1 MGNINTM
8 KSFFL
13 ISGILNGIAFISWGG
28 YTIISGLVICGLGC
42 IFGIL
47 PAISLIASI
56 MDFIAF
62 SKVNSLNKTGTYGSA
77 KFAAIFDIV
86 TILTGNI
93 ISMVFGIMCLSY
105 LNDPQMK
112 EYMQQRGIY

>member
-8 KSFFL
+8 KTFFL
-13 ISGILNGIAFISWGG
+13 ISGILNAICFISWGG

-47 PAISLIASI
+47 PAVNLIACI
-56 MDFIAF
+56 MDFIAY
-62 SKVNSLNKTGTYGSA
+62 SKLNSHNKTGTHSSA
-77 KFAAIFDIV
+77 KFAAIFDII

-93 ISMVFGIMCLSY
+93 ISLVFGIMSLSY
-105 LNDPQMK
+105 LNDPQLK
-112 EYMQQRGIY
+112 EYMRVRGIY